1 MRNKTL
7 RLLINDIV
15 TGKTLKELHAL
26 KYRYMEYMLDG
37 LISEND
43 YYIINDEF
51 NKIIER
57 WEKNHE

>member
-15 TGKTLKELHAL
+15 TGKTLKELHSL